1 LDYYIKTW
9 KVLNDKI
16 FDFMKIMTSEI
27 IYDNKNF
34 DKTNDFMKVLW
45 CKIFIEFMID
55 DKIYD

>member
-1 LDYYIKTW
+1 
-9 KVLNDKI
+9 
-16 FDFMKIMTSEI
+16 MKIMTSEI